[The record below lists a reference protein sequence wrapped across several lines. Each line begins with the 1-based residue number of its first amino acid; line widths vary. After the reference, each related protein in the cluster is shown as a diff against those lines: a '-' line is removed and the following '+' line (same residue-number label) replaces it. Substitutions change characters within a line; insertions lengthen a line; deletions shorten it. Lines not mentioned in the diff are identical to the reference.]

1 MFQDLTII
9 DFHCHFPAANDLSM
23 SGAAARTYEPG
34 SAAGAKAEY
43 LKQQA
48 EKYRVAWRQAWD
60 FPEPERDAP
69 SPEVQADRWLAEL
82 DRYGISHVGFATGGG
97 NETLSSVVARHKSRF
112 IGFAHHN
119 LFKPDAAEELE
130 RAVTQL
136 GLKGLKILAPALE
149 RPVNERELYP
159 VWEVCERL
167 GIPVL
172 IHFGMLGAG
181 GGISWN
187 GRDNPGLLEQ
197 VAKDFPTVEFVVPH
211 FGIQYVKELLFL
223 CWSSQNV
230 SVDSSGSNQW
240 IRWMPYPLTLEDLFR
255 KFYETVGPERIVYG
269 SDSSW
274 FPRGYS
280 IRYLQD
286 QIRACRNLNFS
297 HDALQAIFGG
307 NAARLFGIPLPAAT
321 PAPSAD

>member
-1 MFQDLTII
+1 MAFQDLEII
-9 DFHCHFPAANDLSM
+9 DFHCHFPVAGDPSM
-23 SGAAARTYEPG
+23 GGTGGPRTYADG
-34 SAAGAKAEY
+34 SPAAVNAAYQHE
-43 LKQQA
+43 QA
-48 EKYRVAWRQAWD
+48 EKHRVAWRLAWD
-60 FPEPERDAP
+60 FPEPESEPR
-69 SPEVQADRWLAEL
+69 SPEEQADRWLAEL
-82 DRYGISHVGFATGGG
+82 DRYGINRVGFATGGG
-97 NETLSSVVARHKSRF
+97 NETLAGAVARYPGRF

-119 LFKPDAAEELE
+119 IFAPDAAQELD

-149 RPVNERELYP
+149 RPVNERDVYP
-159 VWEVCERL
+159 VWETCERL

-187 GRDNPGLLEQ
+187 RRDNPGLLEQ
-197 VAKDFPTVEFVVPH
+197 VARDFPTVEFVVPH

-223 CWSSQNV
+223 CWACQNV
-230 SVDSSGSNQW
+230 NVDTSGSNQW
-240 IRWMPYPLTLEDLFR
+240 TRWMPYPLTLDDLFR
-255 KFYETVGPERIVYG
+255 KFYETVGPERIIYG

-286 QIRACRNLNFS
+286 QIRACRFMNMP
-297 HDALQAIFGG
+297 HDAMQKIFGG
-307 NAARLFGIPLPAAT
+307 NAARLFRIPLTLPEA
-321 PAPSAD
+321 

>member
-1 MFQDLTII
+1 
-9 DFHCHFPAANDLSM
+9 
-23 SGAAARTYEPG
+23 
-34 SAAGAKAEY
+34 
-43 LKQQA
+43 
-48 EKYRVAWRQAWD
+48 
-60 FPEPERDAP
+60 
-69 SPEVQADRWLAEL
+69 
-82 DRYGISHVGFATGGG
+82 VGFATGGG
-97 NETLSSVVARHKSRF
+97 NDTLASVVARHKDRF

-119 LFKPDAAEELE
+119 LFRPGAAEELE
-130 RAVTQL
+130 RAVTKL
-136 GLKGLKILAPALE
+136 GLRGLKILAPALE

-167 GIPVL
+167 GVPVL

-223 CWSSQNV
+223 CWACQNV
-230 SVDSSGSNQW
+230 NVDTSGSNQW

-286 QIRACRNLNFS
+286 QIRACRFLNFPD
-297 HDALQAIFGG
+297 DAIQAIFGR
-307 NAARLFGIPLPAAT
+307 NAARLFNLPFGER
-321 PAPSAD
+321 D